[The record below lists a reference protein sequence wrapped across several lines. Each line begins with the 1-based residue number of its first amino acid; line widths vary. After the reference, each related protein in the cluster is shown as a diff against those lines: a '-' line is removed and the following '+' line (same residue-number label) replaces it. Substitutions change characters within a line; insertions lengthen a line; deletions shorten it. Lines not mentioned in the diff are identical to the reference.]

1 MKEQDK
7 KLIDSLRKDVSRKE
21 KAGRERRT
29 LLAQTIYLGTLGI
42 LISLPIVIGAY
53 LGQWLDEKLTG
64 FSFSWT
70 ISLILIG
77 VLIGCLNVYFLVREN
92 E

>member
-1 MKEQDK
+1 VKEQDK